1 MMRNF
6 KAFSQLGETGML
18 GPFAVNVAKF
28 GSLPDA
34 APTSGPNKAYKA
46 GNLFSNIHKFAERLN

>member
-1 MMRNF
+1 
-6 KAFSQLGETGML
+6 ML